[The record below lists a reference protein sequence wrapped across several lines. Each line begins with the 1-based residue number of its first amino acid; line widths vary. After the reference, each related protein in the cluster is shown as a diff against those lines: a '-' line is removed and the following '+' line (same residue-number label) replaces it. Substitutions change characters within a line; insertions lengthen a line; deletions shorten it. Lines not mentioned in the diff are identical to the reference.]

1 MAGTI
6 GHAFGILKGYIA
18 GNPEEA
24 DKFIN
29 SMHPAELRERN
40 RQESQVKNK
49 LRKRAIQV
57 GSLPRKWSR

>member
-1 MAGTI
+1 MQSI
-6 GHAFGILKGYIA
+6 GHAFGILKGYKA

-29 SMHPAELRERN
+29 TMNPAELRERN
-40 RQESQVKNK
+40 RQESQNKSK
-49 LRKRAIQV
+49 LRKRAIKV